1 MIFQIDQ
8 KVPPKT
14 FKIDENKFG
23 KIMDL
28 SFCSGDKGSYQCFVA
43 CNIDKL
49 KKISIFD
56 INLEVPKEINFFYE
70 FDITDQAIVKFSHDY
85 KSFILTDVKEKFLIE
100 IRDSYYC
107 QINLE
112 QLDGK

>member
-1 MIFQIDQ
+1 MY
-8 KVPPKT
+8 
-14 FKIDENKFG
+14 
-23 KIMDL
+23 
-28 SFCSGDKGSYQCFVA
+28 SYKCYVA

-56 INLEVPKEINFFYE
+56 INVLVPNVINFFYE
-70 FDITDQAIVKFSHDY
+70 FEITDQAIVSISRDF
-85 KSFILTDVKEKFLIE
+85 KSFIFTDVKEKFLIE

-112 QLDGK
+112 HLDGKYVNKIERADEGEKGFYLVAASEYSKTL